1 MLCCLVCVTDSELCF
16 AEQGKAP
23 SFRLDK
29 QALEATTTRQLQV
42 KAGHA
47 VRIQGSGLGMNPEC
61 KHNNSSQ
68 RLAMLL
74 GCKVQVQ
81 GLRFRVRV

>member
-1 MLCCLVCVTDSELCF
+1 MNLRLCF

-42 KAGHA
+42 WAGH
-47 VRIQGSGLGMNPEC
+47 VTRVQDLGSQP
-61 KHNNSSQ
+61 SRYIYQ
-68 RLAMLL
+68 DRLV
-74 GCKVQVQ
+74 K
-81 GLRFRVRV
+81 R